1 MLGRNTLEI
10 FCAKTRSK
18 KLFKFI
24 VANLEGAVPICGAKF
39 PAISP
44 FFCFVHIL
52 ITCALYFFYKLVNAK
67 KDIRFYHYFVPLRFF
82 LSTG

>member
-10 FCAKTRSK
+10 FCVKTRSK

-24 VANLEGAVPICGAKF
+24 VANLEGAVPIFGAKF

-44 FFCFVHIL
+44 FFCFVRIL
-52 ITCALYFFYKLVNAK
+52 KTCALYFFYIILSSFVFFIDGLACMQ
-67 KDIRFYHYFVPLRFF
+67 IGIIYH
-82 LSTG
+82 